1 MRFMRF
7 RKELMYDGRNW
18 YCPLGA
24 CQQVRG
30 VDHLEDVAA
39 KRAADDKE
47 SNCAEEDKAAD
58 RMLKKQKK
66 ADDKLQAAFDKHQQK
81 KQPSALAVTAAEEEK
96 ERAQQ
101 AKAADQMLKKQ
112 KKAEADDF
120 REQMEQ
126 VVVEE
131 ARRAAELIHLP
142 LIHDDV
148 LSACLQDVISQLRA
162 VGSKLG
168 ESRLKAE
175 AKLPYSTSEAA
186 LEAIEDKYKVG
197 YSGSDVLLKW
207 CAPLAA
213 FDSFFDQPPT
223 VHGMTWH
230 DPFFTCWRRPMPV
243 NSEVTQTFDG
253 KMTLTYCMLTQTLKV
268 ACDCTRQLD

>member
-1 MRFMRF
+1 MRFRRF

-112 KKAEADDF
+112 KKADKDLQAAFDKDQKALQDAATRQKADDF
-120 REQMEQ
+120 RGQMEQ

-207 CAPLAA
+207 LAPLAA
-213 FDSFFDQPPT
+213 FDSFFGQPPT
-223 VHGMTWH
+223 VDGMSWH
-230 DPFFTCWRRPMPV
+230 DPFFTGWRRPMPV
-243 NSEVTQTFDG
+243 NSEVT
-253 KMTLTYCMLTQTLKV
+253 
-268 ACDCTRQLD
+268 